1 MTERTEAQ
9 TIADLAIL
17 SVGSKLTADGDAPLV
32 NVPQGCA
39 LECVEH
45 TMRAP
50 YRPRGT
56 VKLYDADSFVKHCT
70 QADIVFGEGAEIY
83 GRRTANPGFVAVLND
98 HGPNGPGWRDWRATY
113 DCPQSIE
120 WTTWMGSNGK
130 ARSQVE
136 FARFIE
142 DNLPD
147 VVEPASVDMLEI
159 SRTLEAKK
167 KVAFKSGI
175 RLSDGQNEFAYE
187 EQIEGTASK
196 GRLKIPETFVIGI
209 PVLEGGPKHRITARL
224 RYRIGPDGNLAL
236 WYDLER
242 PHKDLEFAVA
252 AVWERIE
259 KELGAK
265 ILHGDPGPAVTPL
278 GSED

>member
-1 MTERTEAQ
+1 MTDKTEAQ
-9 TIADLAIL
+9 TIADLAVQN
-17 SVGSKLTADGDAPLV
+17 VGAKLAAEGCAPLIL
-32 NVPQGCA
+32 VPEGNS
-39 LECVEH
+39 LECIEH
-45 TMRAP
+45 TMLSP
-50 YRPRGT
+50 VRPRGT
-56 VKLYDADSFVKHCT
+56 IKLFDVESFIDACEICKHVDG
-70 QADIVFGEGAEIY
+70 ADIY
-83 GRRTANPGFVAVLND
+83 GRRTTNPGFVAVFND
-98 HGPNGPGWRDWRATY
+98 HGTDGPGWRDWRATY

-120 WTTWMGSNGK
+120 WATWMGSNGK

>member
-1 MTERTEAQ
+1 MSEKTEAQ
-9 TIADLAIL
+9 TIADLAIQN
-17 SVGSKLTADGDAPLV
+17 VGAKIASEGAAPLIL
-32 NVPQGCA
+32 VPEGNS
-39 LECVEH
+39 LECIEH
-45 TMRAP
+45 TMLSP
-50 YRPRGT
+50 VRPRGT
-56 VKLYDADSFVKHCT
+56 IKLFDVDSFIEECAKRNLM
-70 QADIVFGEGAEIY
+70 EGVVIY
-83 GRRTANPGFVAVLND
+83 GRKTAPIGFVAVFND
-98 HGPNGPGWRDWRATY
+98 HDSTGGAGWRDWRAVY
-113 DCPQSIE
+113 DCPTSVE
-120 WTTWMGSNGK
+120 WKTWMDSNGK
-130 ARSQVE
+130 PRTQVE

-147 VVEPASVDMLEI
+147 VMEPASVDMLEI

-167 KVAFKSGI
+167 KVDFKSSI
-175 RLSDGQNEFAYE
+175 RLSDGQNEFAFE

-209 PVLEGGPKHRITARL
+209 PVLDGGPKHRITARL
-224 RYRIGPDGNLAL
+224 RYRIDPAAKLVL

-259 KELGAK
+259 KDLSAK

-278 GSED
+278 GNED